1 MSKFGVFLCRC
12 DGNISNSIDID
23 KLAKD
28 FKRTNVVDSDQH
40 LCSLQGQQKIKK
52 SIRKHNLDG
61 VVIGACSPNNHGK
74 TFKGCMRDAGLN
86 PYHLEITNIRE
97 QCSWVTDDTK
107 SATK

>member
-12 DGNISNSIDID
+12 DGNISNAIDID
-23 KLAKD
+23 RLDKD
-28 FKRTNVVDSDQH
+28 FKRTTVVDSDQH

-61 VVIGACSPNNHGK
+61 VVVAACSPNNHGQ

-86 PYHLEITNIRE
+86 PYLLEITNIR
-97 QCSWVTDDTK
+97 
-107 SATK
+107 